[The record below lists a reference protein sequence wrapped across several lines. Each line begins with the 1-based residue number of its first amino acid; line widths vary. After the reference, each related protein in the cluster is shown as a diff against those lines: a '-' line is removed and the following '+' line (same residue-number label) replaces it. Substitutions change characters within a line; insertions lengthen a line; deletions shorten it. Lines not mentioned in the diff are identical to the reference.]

1 MVPVASHLPIPFP
14 AQCKQLCCEL
24 QELQH
29 HRQASEEEQ
38 RRLQR
43 ELKCAQNEVLRFQ
56 TSHHATQVNT
66 DGKGV
71 WGGQKGLQGVA
82 ASGEDERRVK
92 LCSADSCLQPGV
104 QSPGDPLE
112 KSHSIAF

>member
-56 TSHHATQVNT
+56 TSHHATQVTT

-82 ASGEDERRVK
+82 PSWEDERRVR
-92 LCSADSCLQPGV
+92 LCSADSCLQPEV
-104 QSPGDPLE
+104 QSPGDLLE